1 MGCCTNLEDFC
12 RRLEIDDCI
21 RRDEVLTFIGPAGRQ
36 HRFQAARWL
45 PAPLHL
51 GPAFFRLSYL
61 SLRDRVGIGRALWA
75 LMRLKVSDDCQ
86 SPTIGRWLS
95 QRGQSAAAIQHFW
108 SVVLTSALGES
119 LDRASLAAARKVL
132 VDGFLAAPGAYALEI
147 PQVPLGVLYGA
158 RMQDWLTA
166 RGVELHFQS
175 PIRRIER
182 DEGLVAVASDG
193 RRVRGE
199 SIVVALPWSKMRE
212 VFSHDLAEQL
222 PWLDHL
228 QQFESAPI
236 TAVHLWFDRP
246 IMALPHAVLVGR
258 LSQWVFNRAA
268 EQASGGQTE
277 FYYQVVIS
285 ASRELAGRDRDS
297 VIDEVRGE
305 LAAIWPAA
313 ASAHVLRARVV
324 TEQASVFSAR
334 PGLESLRPPQ
344 RTAVPG
350 LFVAGDWTA
359 TGWPSTME
367 SAVRSGYLAAEGI
380 LESLGRPQ
388 RLVADDLP
396 RGRLARWLIAN

>member
-1 MGCCTNLEDFC
+1 MSTGAPPAAPRVVIVGGGLAGLAAATALCTSGCRVAIFEARRALGGRAASFRDSVTGEMVDHCQHVGMGCCTNLEDFC

-228 QQFESAPI
+228 QQ
-236 TAVHLWFDRP
+236 
-246 IMALPHAVLVGR
+246 
-258 LSQWVFNRAA
+258 
-268 EQASGGQTE
+268 
-277 FYYQVVIS
+277 
-285 ASRELAGRDRDS
+285 
-297 VIDEVRGE
+297 
-305 LAAIWPAA
+305 
-313 ASAHVLRARVV
+313 
-324 TEQASVFSAR
+324 
-334 PGLESLRPPQ
+334 
-344 RTAVPG
+344 
-350 LFVAGDWTA
+350 
-359 TGWPSTME
+359 
-367 SAVRSGYLAAEGI
+367 
-380 LESLGRPQ
+380 
-388 RLVADDLP
+388 
-396 RGRLARWLIAN
+396 